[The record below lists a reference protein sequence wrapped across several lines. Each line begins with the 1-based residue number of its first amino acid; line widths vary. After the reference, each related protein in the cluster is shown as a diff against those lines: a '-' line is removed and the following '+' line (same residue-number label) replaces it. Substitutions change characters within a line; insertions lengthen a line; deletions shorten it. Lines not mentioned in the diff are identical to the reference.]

1 MSQAASSQGV
11 GALSRRQMLRLCA
24 GTGVLALTGCGAK
37 QPPPTLLAA
46 DGMLPS
52 LWTRALPSP
61 WRLERSADAV
71 ACDAE
76 RFRSADLLAL
86 SDGWLGR
93 CQSADLQP
101 LEADPLLRDLDDQAS
116 AYRAALAPDFAAT
129 LLPVAVSPYVIVWRQ
144 HASLQ
149 GTPQDWT
156 WLLQPALARRLVLPA
171 SPRLAIELAARMG
184 EGNALTNLR
193 RQALTFD
200 DRQGL
205 NWLVKGEAL
214 AIVLPLQRAMAL
226 LRRDQRFSAVL
237 PASGAPLH
245 WTFLARPA
253 STREPLPQS
262 WVEQS
267 REAPLLQRLVA
278 EGWRPSMRIA
288 AIDDLR
294 ASLPKRWRDLLLP
307 PADLWS
313 RCWSL
318 QPLGDADQ
326 LRLTQQWSASAP

>member
-116 AYRAALAPDFAAT
+116 AYRAALAPDLAAT

-144 HASLQ
+144 HASLKE
-149 GTPQDWT
+149 TPQDWT
-156 WLLQPALARRLVLPA
+156 WLLQPPLARRLVLPA
-171 SPRLAIELAARMG
+171 SPRLAIELAARIS
-184 EGNALTNLR
+184 EGRPTR
-193 RQALTFD
+193 VQALTSTTGKV
-200 DRQGL
+200 RTGWQG
-205 NWLVKGEAL
+205 NPRG
-214 AIVLPLQRAMAL
+214 VLPLQRRWRCCVVIMIL
-226 LRRDQRFSAVL
+226 GIL
-237 PASGAPLH
+237 PAEGLRTGCFPDRHRRAGSAESRGLSC
-245 WTFLARPA
+245 
-253 STREPLPQS
+253 STWWRS
-262 WVEQS
+262 WHCPV
-267 REAPLLQRLVA
+267 
-278 EGWRPSMRIA
+278 
-288 AIDDLR
+288 D
-294 ASLPKRWRDLLLP
+294 
-307 PADLWS
+307 
-313 RCWSL
+313 RCH
-318 QPLGDADQ
+318 
-326 LRLTQQWSASAP
+326 R